1 MRSLTVITMAVF
13 CFVQLTSC
21 QSRQRQKS
29 TIVKID
35 KKTVL
40 GKVIG
45 ADVQLI
51 DVRTPKEYQEG
62 HIGNALNFNIKDS
75 ITFPKQIST
84 LNKKEPVYLY
94 CRKGGR
100 SNKASEIL
108 KENGFEII
116 YDYTGGYND
125 WKMTE

>member
-1 MRSLTVITMAVF
+1 MRSLTISTLVVF
-13 CFVQLTSC
+13 CFLQITAC
-21 QSRQRQKS
+21 QSRQQR

-40 GKVIG
+40 EKVIG
-45 ADVQLI
+45 ADVQFI

-62 HIGNALNFNIKDS
+62 HIGHALNFNIKDS
-75 ITFPKQIST
+75 ITFRKQIST

-100 SNKASEIL
+100 SNKASQIL

-125 WKMTE
+125 WKVTE